1 MTEYQFTVVI
11 ERDEDGWFIAHCPA
25 LQGCHTQ
32 GETEAEAYELIE
44 DAIRL
49 HLEARIEHGDPIP
62 PEVSSATVKIA
73 V

>member
-1 MTEYQFTVVI
+1 MTEYSFTVVI
-11 ERDEDGWFIAHCPA
+11 EQDADGWFIAHVPA

-49 HLEARIEHGDPIP
+49 HIEARREVGEAVP
-62 PEVSSATVKIA
+62 PEVSSGTIKIA